1 MRDSILH
8 RTHEALGWPTH
19 AEILHPSG
27 QGASAVARLASEKI
41 RRSLAGYPG
50 TDALSVG
57 ILTTTLDATESPLA
71 IVCEFATP
79 VPDDTLLQAQR
90 IAWNF
95 NRSLLLVTA
104 EPHAIRVW
112 SCYETPVLDRHG
124 TRIAPEGEDPAI
136 ATVRESATRG
146 WVEAATTEG
155 LHWASLVSG
164 AFVRRH
170 ASRFPTEEKA
180 DRALLANLRAVRDR
194 LHESGLPDAVSHDLL
209 ARVIFVQFLFDRRDS
224 QGRAALD
231 AQELAQLHEFEVLSA
246 RHETLADVLSSYDDA
261 YALFRYLNR
270 RFNGDLFPGGSRL
283 PEEGDGWAIEQ
294 NHVRPEHLRLLSRF
308 VEGILDL
315 ESGQHNLWQ
324 LYAFDAIPLDLIS
337 SIYEQFVDKEA
348 GTGIHYTPGHL
359 VDLILDSVLPWD
371 HDDWNV
377 RVLDPACGSGIFL
390 VKAYQRLVY
399 RWKRAEGQ
407 STIPVSV
414 LKRLL
419 THNVFGVDKDPGAV
433 RVAAFSLYLAMCDE
447 IDPRDYWSHAALDF
461 PVIQGHRIVE
471 VDFFDEDTPGIQT
484 DADAGTYDIVVG
496 NPPFGDG
503 TIRRSDA
510 AGAWA
515 EAQDWPVANHDIGTL
530 FLAKAAELTRK
541 GGAVGLVQSAAA
553 LLYNEKAATVRHK
566 VFFDHRRIES
576 VTMFARFPLFD
587 DVRVP
592 TCVLVLRN
600 YPPDGSPFW
609 YICPKRHSSDGD
621 ASRIVLDRHD
631 VHAVTPYDVLDEP
644 WVWETLAWGGA
655 RDRALVRQLMRCRS
669 LNDFAEA
676 GDVTIRVGVNRGN
689 RKKDQPALLG
699 RKILE
704 SPAFPETGSLWLNAS
719 NLPINHNVAVHSR
732 DSTNFAAFEL
742 PQLIVKLSW
751 IQSVNRFQ
759 AQLVG
764 EPTVPSNE
772 GEGVLCSQSYAT
784 VHGDEHLLKLA
795 AVTLNSS
802 LATYFLFLSSG
813 RFAFDRSQPNPD
825 DLYNVPLPPV
835 EPDDPAVIEAL
846 AAIRSVDDV
855 DPVVFDLFGLAEA
868 ERILVQDLVGITLRD
883 FRGRSPKPG
892 YRPTLRAANEGHA
905 SDVVEYARI
914 LTRVIEAA
922 YGDAVPA
929 AVEVFQE
936 EYNPHLPVRVA
947 QVVIGRGATPG
958 VTLRSV
964 DPRNAYE
971 HLAAIYAET
980 PAVEGQCVTDYRFT
994 TLGGYGAVV
1003 VTLVKPDLARYWTRS
1018 AALRDADALVAD
1030 LGVWRTSAP
1039 PSVEGE
1045 PVA

>member
-1 MRDSILH
+1 MKGSVLH
-8 RTHEALGWPTH
+8 RTHEALGWPTR

-27 QGASAVARLASEKI
+27 PGASAVARLASDKI
-41 RRSLAGYPG
+41 RRSLTGYPG
-50 TDALSVG
+50 TETLSVG
-57 ILTTTLDATESPLA
+57 VLTTTHDATEPPLA
-71 IVCEFATP
+71 IVCEFGTP
-79 VPDDTLLQAQR
+79 VPDETLLQAQR

-104 EPHAIRVW
+104 EPHAVRVW
-112 SCYETPVLDRHG
+112 SCYETPVVDRHG
-124 TRIAPEGEDPAI
+124 ARVAPEDVDPAI
-136 ATVRESATRG
+136 TAVHEGDEGEWAESAI
-146 WVEAATTEG
+146 AAG

-170 ASRFPTEEKA
+170 AARFPTEEKA
-180 DRALLANLRAVRDR
+180 DRTLLANLRAVRDR
-194 LHESGLPDAVSHDLL
+194 LHEGGLPDAVSHDLL

-231 AQELAQLHEFEVLSA
+231 AQELAQLHDFDVLA
-246 RHETLADVLSSYDDA
+246 GQHETLADVLGSYDDA

-270 RFNGDLFPGGSRL
+270 RFNGDLFPGG
-283 PEEGDGWAIEQ
+283 GDGWAVEQ
-294 NHVRPEHLRLLSRF
+294 AHVRPEHLRLLSRF
-308 VEGILDL
+308 VEGVLDL
-315 ESGQHNLWQ
+315 ESGQTNLWP

-337 SIYEQFVDKEA
+337 SIYEQFVDKET

-371 HDDWNV
+371 HPDWDV

-399 RWKRAEGQ
+399 RWKQAEGQ
-407 STIPVSV
+407 PAAPVSV

-419 THNVFGVDKDPGAV
+419 TQNVFGVDKDPGAV

-461 PVIQGHRIVE
+461 PALQGSRIVE
-471 VDFFDEDTPGIQT
+471 SDFFDEGTPGFQT
-484 DADAGTYDIVVG
+484 GADAGTYDVVVG

-503 TIRRSDA
+503 TVRKSDA
-510 AGAWA
+510 AGTWA
-515 EAQDWPVANHDIGTL
+515 ALSDWPVANNDIGTL
-530 FLAKAAELTRK
+530 FLAKAAELARE
-541 GGAVGLVQSAAA
+541 GGGVGLVQSAAA
-553 LLYNEKAATVRHK
+553 LLYNEKAAAVRHK

-576 VTMFARFPLFD
+576 VTMFARFPLYE

-592 TCVLVLRN
+592 TCVVVLRN
-600 YPPDGSPFW
+600 YPPDGEPFW

-621 ASRIVLDRHD
+621 ARRIVLDRHD
-631 VHAVTPYDVLDEP
+631 VHAVSPYDVLDEP
-644 WVWETLAWGGA
+644 WVWEALAWGGA
-655 RDRALVRQLMRCRS
+655 RDRALVRRLMRHRS
-669 LNDFAEA
+669 LNDYVERGEVA
-676 GDVTIRVGVNRGN
+676 VRVGVNRGN
-689 RKKDQPALLG
+689 RRREQPALLG

-704 SPAFPETGSLWLNAS
+704 TPIFPEVGALWLDPDL
-719 NLPINHNVAVHSR
+719 LPDNDDLDVHSR
-732 DSTNFAAFEL
+732 DSTNFDAFEL

-751 IQSVNRFQ
+751 IQAVNRFQ

-764 EPTVPSNE
+764 APPSTATE

-784 VHGDEHLLKLA
+784 VHGDEHLLRLA

-802 LATYFLFLSSG
+802 LATYFLFLTSG

-825 DLYNVPLPPV
+825 DLYRVPLPPV
-835 EPDDPAVIEAL
+835 VPDDPAVVEAL
-846 AAIRSVDDV
+846 AAVRSVDDV
-855 DPVVFDLFGLAEA
+855 DRVVFDLFDLAEA
-868 ERILVQDLVGITLRD
+868 ERIIVKDLVEVTLRD

-892 YRPTLRAANEGHA
+892 YRPTQRTGEGRA
-905 SDVVEYARI
+905 SDVVEYAHT
-914 LTRVIEAA
+914 LTRVLEAA

-929 AVEVFQE
+929 AVEVLE
-936 EYNPHLPVRVA
+936 EERDVHLPVRVA
-947 QVVIGRGATPG
+947 QVAIGQGVVPG
-958 VTLRSV
+958 VSLRTVES
-964 DPRNAYE
+964 RAAYD
-971 HLAAIYAET
+971 HLAAVYAET
-980 PAVEGQCVTDYRFT
+980 LAVDGRCVTDYRPA
-994 TLGGYGAVV
+994 TLGGHKAVV
-1003 VTLVKPDLARYWTRS
+1003 VTLVKPDLVRYWTRS

-1039 PSVEGE
+1039 PPVEGE